1 MSTAWT
7 FPLCLQAGYIKIQS
21 VISILLKN
29 ELMRA
34 GGVSFSNFQFS
45 PVACHVLVPVE
56 PVVEQVD
63 LVQDVVGG
71 HGGVGVD
78 VHGGS
83 FSHFDFLVIVSKLY
97 IHLILNDILNFD
109 EKFEIN
115 SRSKI

>member
-1 MSTAWT
+1 MSTVWT
-7 FPLCLQAGYIKIQS
+7 FLLCSQAGYIKIQS

-34 GGVSFSNFQFS
+34 RGVSLLNFQLS
-45 PVACHVLVPVE
+45 PVACHVLIPVQ

-78 VHGGS
+78 VHGRS
-83 FSHFDFLVIVSKLY
+83 FSHFDFLVMFSKLY
-97 IHLILNDILNFD
+97 IHLNLNDLLNFD